1 MGFQQGLSGLNTSA
15 KALDVVGNNIA
26 NANTVGFKTARA
38 EFSDVFA
45 KSLSGSG
52 ASPIGAGA
60 ALGTVAQQFTQGN
73 ITTTNSPLDL
83 AINGGGFYMMSAN
96 GALTY
101 SRNGQFQLDK
111 EGYIIDAGAR
121 RLQGYVPQSL
131 GGPIVPSSPEDIF
144 VDPSDLPPNITSEI
158 SMGLNLDSR
167 SDPIDG
173 ATNPFDRN
181 NPLTYT
187 ASTSLSVYDSL
198 GNPHVMSYYFVKTP
212 NAREW
217 LVYGSADGTSPA
229 GVDLGAGLGVP
240 ATVTFTTGGAVDQIN
255 LVAAAPVTTAAID
268 LTTVFNELNLTPPIP
283 NPALVNSAAATIP
296 FATFDMTSLT
306 QFGSPFG
313 VNALNQN
320 GYSSGRLAG
329 LSVSSEGIVQ
339 GRYTNGQSRDLAQ
352 VTLARFT
359 NPNGLVSLGGNQWQE
374 TDDSGQALI
383 GVPGSASNGLI
394 KSAAVEEANVDLTAE
409 LVNMITLQR
418 SYQANAQTIK
428 TQDSILQTLVNL
440 R

>member
-1 MGFQQGLSGLNTSA
+1 MSFQQGLSGLNTSA

-38 EFSDVFA
+38 EFADVFA

-52 ASPIGAGA
+52 ASPVGAGA
-60 ALGTVAQQFTQGN
+60 ALATVAQQFTQGN
-73 ITTTNSPLDL
+73 ITSTNSPLDL

-111 EGYIIDAGAR
+111 EGFVIDAGQR
-121 RLQGYVPQSL
+121 RLQGYVPQDL

-158 SMGLNLDSR
+158 SMGVNLDSR
-167 SDPIDG
+167 SAPIDG
-173 ATNPFDRN
+173 LTNPFDRN

-187 ASTSLSVYDSL
+187 ASTSQSVFDSL
-198 GNPHVMSYYFVKTP
+198 GNPHVLSYYFVKTP
-212 NAREW
+212 TAAEW
-217 LVYGSADGTSPA
+217 LVYGSVDGTSPA
-229 GVDLGAGLGVP
+229 GVDFGAGFNAP
-240 ATVTFTTGGAVDQIN
+240 ANLTFTTGGAVATIN
-255 LVAAAPVTTAAID
+255 GVPAAPVVNAAID
-268 LTTVFNELNLTPPIP
+268 LTQVFTELNATVPIP
-283 NPALVNSAAATIP
+283 VPALVNSAAATIP

-329 LSVSSEGIVQ
+329 LSVSSEGLVQ

-383 GVPGSASNGLI
+383 GVPGSGSNGLI

-409 LVNMITLQR
+409 LVAMITLQR